1 MAFRR
6 PLEVRPLRHYAPP
19 SYPAADDL
27 QAALRERPLGP
38 WPFLA
43 PSSLVS
49 ALVAATAASA
59 CAGASPP
66 PVVTTEPAPPPPP
79 PPPAPVSTM
88 AVEADAA
95 LPVLPEPTAVAP
107 PPEPPQP
114 APLPAIGLQLPHAF
128 SWEASHLP
136 IHWTPYGTGAPAR
149 LSEQQVRPVVE
160 RVLMSAGIRANS
172 KVQFSRPGIEVEL
185 DGYDAVKKVGWIFVE
200 WQKLEDPAGFRGN
213 MGKVNGKDGNDF
225 SKMISH
231 AEMRALM
238 ELEKQKKEHIIVIS
252 YQDGRFATSYDSKQ
266 PHPATPLAKLENNL
280 RAYIGWL
287 KSQGAL

>member
-6 PLEVRPLRHYAPP
+6 PLEVRPLRSYTPP

-66 PVVTTEPAPPPPP
+66 PVATTEPAPRPVPPPP
-79 PPPAPVSTM
+79 PPVATM
-88 AVEADAA
+88 AGEADAA
-95 LPVLPEPTAVAP
+95 PPPLPEPTAVAE
-107 PPEPPQP
+107 PPEP

-160 RVLMSAGIRANS
+160 RVLMSAGIRATS

-185 DGYDAVKKVGWIFVE
+185 DGYDAAKKVGWIFVE

-213 MGKVNGKDGNDF
+213 MGKANGKDGNDF
-225 SKMISH
+225 NKMISH

-238 ELEKQKKEHIIVIS
+238 ELDKQKKEHIIVIS
-252 YQDGRFATSYDSKQ
+252 YQDSRFATSYDSKQ
-266 PHPATPLAKLENNL
+266 PHPATPLAKLENSL
-280 RAYIGWL
+280 RSYIGWL